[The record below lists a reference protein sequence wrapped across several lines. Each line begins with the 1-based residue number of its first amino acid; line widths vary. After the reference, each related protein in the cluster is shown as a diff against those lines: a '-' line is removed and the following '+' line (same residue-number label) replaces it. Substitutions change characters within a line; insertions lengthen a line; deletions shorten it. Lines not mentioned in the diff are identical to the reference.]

1 MKILTAGTL
10 AIGLTLSFNTM
21 ATNALDSLSIE
32 SIKQNMTTEQ
42 IQSVLDD
49 WKAEQLSLVERK
61 VEAMSDTAPYIERKK
76 YVLLRIDQKYNNLNK
91 ALGL

>member
-1 MKILTAGTL
+1 SCGMTA
-10 AIGLTLSFNTM
+10 
-21 ATNALDSLSIE
+21 
-32 SIKQNMTTEQ
+32 TEQ

-49 WKAEQLSLVERK
+49 WKAEQLSLVEQK

-76 YVLLRIDQKYNNLNK
+76 YVLLRIDQEYNNLNK